1 MNDDKLHICLVSA
14 LAPDMNS
21 KGGIEAW
28 ARRVVDSKYFESN
41 GIVIS
46 VVNTCVSIDREKT
59 GTMRFGDEIKRTL
72 RIVRDLWRTRKE
84 AINLYCINSNCSNLG
99 LLRDWLCSKIV
110 RFMHRQYVTI
120 YHCDISSY
128 EYSRLSYRCLRNFA
142 KYARKNYTLNP
153 NSSNYLMSHFNLDS
167 KFMPL
172 FISNEDIS
180 IINGIEDIPR
190 KPSTVLFVGRVS
202 KAKGCDFLIDLARE
216 MNDVEFVLVGVPSD
230 GLDANLP
237 DNIVMRGPLQKKEVY
252 REMKASTVF
261 AFPSRS
267 EGFPNVVLEAMMS
280 KLPIVASPCGATP
293 LMIAKDGGAIIDSYD
308 KQVWKNEIYKIIG
321 DTNLQNTMGMAN
333 YIKFMND
340 YCEEKVVSLMC
351 DYFREAI
358 ND

>member
-1 MNDDKLHICLVSA
+1 MSDGKMYICLVSA

-21 KGGIEAW
+21 KGGIGAW
-28 ARRVVDSKYFESN
+28 ARRVVDSKCFESN
-41 GIVIS
+41 DMEISIVD
-46 VVNTCVSIDREKT
+46 TRVSINREES
-59 GTMRFGDEIKRTL
+59 GTRKLGDEIRRTL
-72 RIVRDLWRTRKE
+72 RIVKDLWQTRKE

-142 KYARKNYTLNP
+142 KYARKNYTLNS

-216 MNDVEFVLVGVPSD
+216 MNDVEFVLVGVPTD

-237 DNIVMRGPLQKKEVY
+237 DNIVMRGPLQKKDVY

-321 DTNLQNTMGMAN
+321 NTNLQNTMGMAN

-340 YCEEKVVSLMC
+340 YCEEKVVNLMC
-351 DYFREAI
+351 EYFREAI